1 MNEFK
6 NLVPVEKLEIKELS
20 TSVVVEN
27 SNIKYFA
34 IAGLLIGAIILSV
47 YLVNL
52 EYERRKI
59 RNAKL

>member
-1 MNEFK
+1 MKEFK
-6 NLVPVEKLEIKELS
+6 DLVPVEKLEIKELS

-27 SNIKYFA
+27 SSIKYFA
-34 IAGLLIGAIILSV
+34 IAGLLIGAVILSV